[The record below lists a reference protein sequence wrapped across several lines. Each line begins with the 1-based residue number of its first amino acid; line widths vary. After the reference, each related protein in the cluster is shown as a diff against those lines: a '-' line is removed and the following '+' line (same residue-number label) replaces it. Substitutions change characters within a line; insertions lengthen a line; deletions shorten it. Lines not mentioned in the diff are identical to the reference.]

1 MLGEAVL
8 TYTRKRIIY
17 IEVITMIVFIIG
29 LMLGG
34 FAGVC
39 VMAMMNMASYE
50 DDMMEK
56 FS

>member
-1 MLGEAVL
+1 
-8 TYTRKRIIY
+8 
-17 IEVITMIVFIIG
+17 MIVFIIG